1 MSAGWCK
8 SSYSTGANN
17 NCVEVSRLPGA
28 DLCLREGDQPAVA
41 ITTTPAALA
50 AFLRAVKSDRAAS
63 ARAHLRESD
72 DPAVVIATAPVALAA
87 LLRAVKAHR
96 LT

>member
-1 MSAGWCK
+1 M
-8 SSYSTGANN
+8 
-17 NCVEVSRLPGA
+17 
-28 DLCLREGDQPAVA
+28 
-41 ITTTPAALA
+41 
-50 AFLRAVKSDRAAS
+50 KSDRAAS